1 MKGWSINVEAGMK
14 KRKKDMKLEV
24 DILDVFSER
33 NQLDDGDKARMIEIK
48 DELDRIWHKEEVA
61 LWQRSR
67 DQKIKDGDKNNAYFQ
82 ALANHRHR
90 KNHLSELI

>member
-1 MKGWSINVEAGMK
+1 MK

-48 DELDRIWHKEEVA
+48 M
-61 LWQRSR
+61 
-67 DQKIKDGDKNNAYFQ
+67 N
-82 ALANHRHR
+82 
-90 KNHLSELI
+90 